1 MHSAYNLNKTAR
13 RFKRKYPVIK
23 FKTKDLIQKSFL
35 VLFFDSSSII
45 NAIVLKKKIISL
57 RSDLFKEKGKKYS
70 SELYADRIN
79 LKTMDLSDKI
89 NINGKLLIKDLN
101 SRLKY
106 YDKYLNKYASSNLK
120 TSGNKEII
128 KIIKSRYF

>member
-1 MHSAYNLNKTAR
+1 MN
-13 RFKRKYPVIK
+13 
-23 FKTKDLIQKSFL
+23 
-35 VLFFDSSSII
+35 
-45 NAIVLKKKIISL
+45 
-57 RSDLFKEKGKKYS
+57 
-70 SELYADRIN
+70 
-79 LKTMDLSDKI
+79 LSDKI

-128 KIIKSRYF
+128 KVIKSRYF